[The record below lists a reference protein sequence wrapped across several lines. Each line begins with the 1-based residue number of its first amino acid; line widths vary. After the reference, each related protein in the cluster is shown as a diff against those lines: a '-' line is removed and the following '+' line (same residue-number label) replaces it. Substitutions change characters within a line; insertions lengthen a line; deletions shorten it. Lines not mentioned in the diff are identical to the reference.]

1 MRYGKSS
8 FDKVSKQEEY
18 NLKILTLNVCGLKS
32 KLCIPEFITLIKH
45 YDIIGIQETKLD
57 DVDLV
62 QVNGYQIFTN
72 NRKSLG
78 PFREKYVFLR
88 KRALFI

>member
-1 MRYGKSS
+1 MT
-8 FDKVSKQEEY
+8 
-18 NLKILTLNVCGLKS
+18 INVCGLKS
-32 KLCIPEFITLIKH
+32 KLCTPEFITLMNH

-72 NRKSLG
+72 NRKSLSG
-78 PFREKYVFLR
+78 TDLE
-88 KRALFI
+88 A